1 MQKLTHKMSDFGQ
14 VAEEGEEY
22 QDTEYCHK
30 SFSQSSHK
38 ESIYLKLSNLVLC
51 LPALQLQIKL

>member
-1 MQKLTHKMSDFGQ
+1 MSDFGQ
-14 VAEEGEEY
+14 VAEEGEEID

-51 LPALQLQIKL
+51 LSALQLQTEL